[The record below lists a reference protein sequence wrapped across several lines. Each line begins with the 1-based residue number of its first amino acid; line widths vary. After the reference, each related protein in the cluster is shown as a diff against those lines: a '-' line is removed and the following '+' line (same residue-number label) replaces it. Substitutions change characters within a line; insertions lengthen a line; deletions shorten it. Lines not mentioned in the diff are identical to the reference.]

1 MTRRFFKNFIGDTGT
16 KNLITRQIWVKN
28 TLLALEPGSRILDAG
43 AGECQYKQYCTHLNY
58 VSQDFND
65 YKGDGNG
72 AGLQTGDWDTSS
84 IDIVSDII
92 SIPEKDN
99 SFDVIFCT
107 EVFEH
112 IPDPILA
119 IKEFYRLLRPGG
131 KLIITAPFIS
141 LTHFAPYHYSSGFN
155 KYFYEWHLTRN
166 GFDINEITLNGDY
179 SEYVA
184 QELRRVQ
191 NIYKKSPLYVKI
203 CIALI
208 LRFININKK
217 TVDTSELGCF
227 GFHVTATK
235 RSSLQ

>member
-1 MTRRFFKNFIGDTGT
+1 MIRNLIKNFVGDVGT
-16 KNLITRQIWVKN
+16 KNLITRQLWVKD
-28 TLLALEPGSRILDAG
+28 TLLALPPGSRILDAG

-58 VSQDFND
+58 VSQDFNE

-72 AGLQTGDWDTSS
+72 AGIQTGEWDTSS

-92 SIPEKDN
+92 SIPEADQ

-112 IPDPILA
+112 IPDPLLA
-119 IKEFYRLLRPGG
+119 IKEFNRLLKHGG
-131 KLIITAPFIS
+131 KLIITAPFNS

-166 GFDINEITLNGDY
+166 GFEINEMSLNGDY

-184 QELRRVQ
+184 QEIRRVQ
-191 NIYKKSPLYVKI
+191 SIYGKCPLYIKI
-203 CIALI
+203 CCALM
-208 LRFININKK
+208 LRFIGINKRS
-217 TVDTSELGCF
+217 VNTSDLGCF

-235 RSSLQ
+235 R

>member
-1 MTRRFFKNFIGDTGT
+1 MVKKILKNFIGDAGT
-16 KNLITRQIWVKN
+16 KNLIDRQMWVKN
-28 TLLALEPGSRILDAG
+28 VLLSLPAGIRILDAG

-58 VSQDFND
+58 VSQDFNE

-72 AGLQTGDWDTSS
+72 AGIQTGEWDTSS

-92 SIPEKDN
+92 SIPEPDQ
-99 SFDVIFCT
+99 SFDAVFCT

-119 IKEFYRLLRPGG
+119 IKEFNRLLKPGG
-131 KLIITAPFIS
+131 KLIITAPFNS

-155 KYFYEWHLTRN
+155 KYFYEWHLTQN
-166 GFDINEITLNGDY
+166 GFKIDEMSLNGDY

-184 QELRRVQ
+184 QEIRRVQ
-191 NIYKKSPLYVKI
+191 TVYGKAPLYIKI
-203 CIALI
+203 CSALL

-217 TVDTSELGCF
+217 SVNTSELGCF

-235 RSSLQ
+235 Q